1 MLLQRLLL
9 SVAEVLLLCHVL
21 LLQDVRL
28 VHEGLVH
35 CLLVL
40 KILEPI
46 KREYYFVSTN
56 QKRVLHYVNQSKER
70 VTNLDSREGNGEK

>member
-40 KILEPI
+40 KILKPI
-46 KREYYFVSTN
+46 RREYYFMSTN
-56 QKRVLHYVNQSKER
+56 QKRVLLSVNQSKER
-70 VTNLDSREGNGEK
+70 ITNLDSREGNGEK